1 MAVEA
6 VDLLYRPL
14 ELLLT
19 PENMSAASEVVLPK
33 SNSSEDKYNDRA
45 GLGKP
50 CVRERPRV
58 MSVLCVSR
66 GMMER
71 VREPGSLSRF
81 ILSKAAN
88 TMATVRQ
95 NGGWKEGEL
104 QLKPGLDL

>member
-33 SNSSEDKYNDRA
+33 SNLSEDKYMIGA

-50 CVRERPRV
+50 CARERPRV
-58 MSVLCVSR
+58 MSVSCVSR
-66 GMMER
+66 GMMEKDPR
-71 VREPGSLSRF
+71 TRIAFSLHP
-81 ILSKAAN
+81 KAAN
-88 TMATVRQ
+88 TMATVR
-95 NGGWKEGEL
+95 
-104 QLKPGLDL
+104 

>member
-50 CVRERPRV
+50 CARERPLI

-81 ILSKAAN
+81 IQKPPTPWQRSD
-88 TMATVRQ
+88 TMEAGRKVNYTSSLVWTC
-95 NGGWKEGEL
+95 N
-104 QLKPGLDL
+104 